1 MAKEYRSNN
10 KVADNKVAELRV
22 QVDDIRSVMSDNVLK
37 ILERGERLQ
46 NLDSRADALHA
57 SSQEFQTTA
66 RRMQNKMWWDN
77 MKWVLILGFM
87 GLLILLFIYASI
99 VY

>member
-1 MAKEYRSNN
+1 ME
-10 KVADNKVAELRV
+10 
-22 QVDDIRSVMSDNVLK
+22 DIKSVMSDNVLK
-37 ILERGERLQ
+37 ILKRGERLH

-66 RRMQNKMWWDN
+66 RQMQNKMWWDN
-77 MKWVLILGFM
+77 MKWVLILSFM
-87 GLLILLFIYASI
+87 AVLVLLFVYASI